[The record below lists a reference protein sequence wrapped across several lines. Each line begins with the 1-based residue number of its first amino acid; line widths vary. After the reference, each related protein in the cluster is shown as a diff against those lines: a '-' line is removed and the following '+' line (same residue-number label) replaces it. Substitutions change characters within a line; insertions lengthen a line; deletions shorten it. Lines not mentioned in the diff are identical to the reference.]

1 MRHSSLTAPLRVY
14 DTGDDRVAA
23 YFLDIFE
30 EQQFMGLWQRSEVG
44 TMALQF
50 ALTHDF
56 DSLTLQIVHVKANVS
71 S

>member
-1 MRHSSLTAPLRVY
+1 MRHSSLTAPLRIY
-14 DTGDDRVAA
+14 DIGDDRVAA
-23 YFLDIFE
+23 YYLDILE
-30 EQQFMGLWQRSEVG
+30 EQQFMGLWERADVG

-56 DSLTLQIVHVKANVS
+56 DSLTLQIVQVKANIS